1 MKQLFKKKLTW
12 FILAICSLLFIVTTQ
27 SDEIDERG
35 YINDENLSV
44 YFGNPDYRIEDG
56 FAIINATNTLENCRS
71 DVQTAKIPEGVE
83 AIASVAFT
91 DCRQLKSVIVPEGV
105 RVIEGSAFAGCE
117 TLTSITLPTTLEE
130 IHAYVFFNC
139 AFETLIIPRNTRLIP
154 GFNESEWYGVLDV
167 CRVKTLVFCGT
178 DGLFMPTTF
187 GNIKFPSDG
196 SGRIVFWGNPPEYIQ
211 VSDLLW
217 NYEGGEV
224 DSGAFTIC
232 FPSQYAE
239 QWAPNGETA
248 WNGLP
253 IRMLSVAEELS
264 LIQKAPKLFSDEDRT
279 NVTIYPGWSFDEN
292 RNVTVYSEEGWR
304 DYCASNW
311 GMEINNL
318 RFIEGITDISEYD
331 SPVSDSGINSELPE
345 ITIRSLI
352 LPASLMTANL
362 RNMSIQEIVLAAGNQ
377 HFRTDENRLIEIN
390 TGNVVWP
397 RG

>member
-1 MKQLFKKKLTW
+1 MRQLFRKKLAW
-12 FILAICSLLFIVTTQ
+12 FILAICFLLFILTTQ
-27 SDEIDERG
+27 SDEIDERD

-44 YFGNPDYRIEDG
+44 YLGNPDYRIEDG

-130 IHAYVFFNC
+130 IYAYVFFDC
-139 AFETLIIPRNTRLIP
+139 DFETLIIPRNTRLIP

-239 QWAPNGETA
+239 QWAPNGETS

-253 IRMLSVAEELS
+253 IRALTAAEEQS
-264 LIQKAPKLFSDEDRT
+264 LIQEAPKLFADEDRT
-279 NVTIYPGWSFDEN
+279 DVSIYPGWSFDQN

-318 RFIEGITDISEYD
+318 RFMEGITDISAYD
-331 SPVSDSGINSELPE
+331 SPTSDSEIDSELPE
-345 ITIRSLI
+345 ITIRRLI
-352 LPASLMTANL
+352 LPASLKTANL
-362 RNMSIQEIVLAAGNQ
+362 NHMSIQEIVLATDNQ
-377 HFRTDENRLIEIN
+377 HFRTDENRLIEIS

-397 RG
+397 HG

>member
-1 MKQLFKKKLTW
+1 MRQLFRKKLAW
-12 FILAICSLLFIVTTQ
+12 FILATCFLLFIVTTQ
-27 SDEIDERG
+27 SDDAGER
-35 YINDENLSV
+35 YYNNDENLSV
-44 YFGNPDYRIEDG
+44 YFRNTDYRIEDG
-56 FAIINATNTLENCRS
+56 FAIISATNTVENCRS
-71 DVQTAKIPEGVE
+71 DVETAKIPEGVE

-105 RVIEGSAFAGCE
+105 RIIGGSAFAGCE

-130 IHAYVFFNC
+130 IHAYAFFDC
-139 AFETLIIPRNTRLIP
+139 DFETLIIPRNTRLVP
-154 GFNESEWYGVLDV
+154 NLNESEWYGVLDT

-196 SGRIVFWGNPPEYIQ
+196 SGRIVFWGNPPECIQ

-232 FPSQYAE
+232 FPSRYTE
-239 QWAPNGETA
+239 QWSPKGETL

-253 IRMLSVAEELS
+253 IRALTTAEEQCLV
-264 LIQKAPKLFSDEDRT
+264 QEAPKLFADEDRT
-279 NVTIYPGWSFDEN
+279 DVSLYPGWSFDQN

-318 RFIEGITDISEYD
+318 RFVEGITDISAYD
-331 SPVSDSGINSELPE
+331 NPDADSKIYLESPE
-345 ITIRSLI
+345 ITIRRLT
-352 LPASLMTANL
+352 LPASIITANL
-362 RNMSIQEIVLAAGNQ
+362 NHMSIQEIVLAAGSQ
-377 HFRTDENRLIEIN
+377 YFRTDENRLIEIN

-397 RG
+397 CG

>member
-1 MKQLFKKKLTW
+1 MKHPSREKLPW
-12 FILAICSLLFIVTTQ
+12 FILAICFLLFIITTQ

-117 TLTSITLPTTLEE
+117 ALTSITLPTTLEE
-130 IHAYVFFNC
+130 IHAYVFFDC
-139 AFETLIIPRNTRLIP
+139 DFETLIIPRNTRLIP

-232 FPSQYAE
+232 FPSQYTE

-253 IRMLSVAEELS
+253 IRALTAAEEQS
-264 LIQKAPKLFSDEDRT
+264 LIQEAPKLFADEDRT
-279 NVTIYPGWSFDEN
+279 DVSIYPGWSFDQN

-318 RFIEGITDISEYD
+318 RFMEGITDISAYD
-331 SPVSDSGINSELPE
+331 SPTSDSEIDSELPE
-345 ITIRSLI
+345 ITIRRLI
-352 LPASLMTANL
+352 LPASLKTANL
-362 RNMSIQEIVLAAGNQ
+362 NHMSIQEIVLATDNQ
-377 HFRTDENRLIEIN
+377 HFRTDENRLIEIS

-397 RG
+397 HG